1 MRIEGNGAAGGV
13 FPMGGAQQTDA
24 QSKQIQN
31 QIENAR
37 KELQQLSQNK
47 DLPMEEKLKK
57 KQELN
62 TRISDLQSQLRAHQQ
77 ELRVREQ
84 QEREAKTGRAAE
96 NRSRT
101 RQDEA
106 ATVGISREGMR
117 ALIAAGTSMKQAD
130 VQGSVVTSMEGRA
143 GVLESEIAMDA
154 ARGSSV
160 EKKKEELADIK
171 QKAADATAAQMGSL
185 GDALEAVRQA
195 KNEENEPK
203 AQPKSEENGPKAQ
216 AKSGADES
224 EMQVEN
230 EENGPKAQAKSN
242 ADESEMQVENGENE
256 PEAQSKSD
264 ADEAEI
270 RAESGENPGA

>member
-1 MRIEGNGAAGGV
+1 MRIEGNGAAGGI

-47 DLPMEEKLKK
+47 DLSIEEKLKK

-62 TRISDLQSQLRAHQQ
+62 TKISDLQSQLRAHQQ

-84 QEREAKTGRAAE
+84 QEREAKAGRAAE

-130 VQGSVVTSMEGRA
+130 VQGSVATSMEGRA

-185 GDALEAVRQA
+185 GDALEAVRQSKNEENEPKTQSKNEENEPKA
-195 KNEENEPK
+195 KSKNEENEPK
-203 AQPKSEENGPKAQ
+203 AQ
-216 AKSGADES
+216 AK
-224 EMQVEN
+224 N
-230 EENGPKAQAKSN
+230 EENEPKT
-242 ADESEMQVENGENE
+242 
-256 PEAQSKSD
+256 QSKSD
-264 ADEAEI
+264 ADEPEI
-270 RAESGENPGA
+270 QVENGENPGA

>member
-1 MRIEGNGAAGGV
+1 MRIEGSSAAGGA

-47 DLPMEEKLKK
+47 DLSIEEKLKK

-62 TRISDLQSQLRAHQQ
+62 AKISDLQNQLQAHQQ

-84 QEREAKTGRAAE
+84 QEREAKASRAVE
-96 NRSRT
+96 NRSRM

-117 ALIAAGTSMKQAD
+117 ALIAAGSSMKQAD
-130 VQGSVVTSMEGRA
+130 VQGSVATSMEGRA

-154 ARGSSV
+154 ARGNSA

-185 GDALEAVRQA
+185 GDALEAVEQAKNEEKESKAQA
-195 KNEENEPK
+195 KNEENE
-203 AQPKSEENGPKAQ
+203 SKAQ
-216 AKSGADES
+216 AKNRDDEP
-224 EMQVEN
+224 ERQVEN
-230 EENGPKAQAKSN
+230 EENPGAQEQQGRKT
-242 ADESEMQVENGENE
+242 
-256 PEAQSKSD
+256 D
-264 ADEAEI
+264 ADE
-270 RAESGENPGA
+270 